1 MKKIYFYVILRKY
14 RKEEQIQD
22 ETFLCE
28 VIEYNEGY
36 VIFQDNESFN
46 GYLTMDLIEGSW
58 DKSQLYIEI
67 KNFYPKEIRTY
78 YRELTDEFEI
88 PNSFFCYS
96 YDDEDE
102 IIEIEFQSRISNPVK
117 QKNIEE
123 TLKRTLQYR

>member
-14 RKEEQIQD
+14 RKKEQIQD

-67 KNFYPKEIRTY
+67 NSFYPKNKKVY
-78 YRELTDEFEI
+78 YRNLTEDFEI

-102 IIEIEFQSRISNPVK
+102 IIEIEFQSRISNPVE
-117 QKNIEE
+117 QRRIGEIIER
-123 TLKRTLQYR
+123 LHRT